1 MIQVTFRF
9 FNMLA
14 HTAGTGLVRKEFEG
28 NPSLIHALR
37 ALAQEYPSAFQDL
50 FLPDGSASSFLKIWI
65 NGRLIDPDERSVLL
79 HHGDEVLLFPAAAGG

>member
-9 FNMLA
+9 FNLLA
-14 HTAGTGLVRKEFEG
+14 HTVGTNLVRREFEE

-37 ALAQEYPSAFQDL
+37 ALAQEYPTAFQGL
-50 FLPDGSASSFLKIWI
+50 FLPDGSINSFLKIWV
-65 NGRLIDPDERSVLL
+65 NGRLIDQDEPGILL